1 MLPSKNSHCFKQLNL
16 DYSSS
21 KPVIW
26 QWNELSPHVRAII
39 LELAVFNSKSITNLS
54 VQESKELDSWVKCT
68 LNWIM
73 ELTSQGWLDLRFDE

>member
-1 MLPSKNSHCFKQLNL
+1 MNSTP
-16 DYSSS
+16 

-39 LELAVFNSKSITNLS
+39 LELAIFSSKSIRNLS
-54 VQESKELDSWVKCT
+54 TQEAKELDTWVKYT

-73 ELTSQGWLDLRFDE
+73 ELTSQGWLNLRFDEI